1 MQTQRARGEESLS
14 KVIGRQ
20 CGTNVEQSL
29 FREGIR
35 TIVGEQLEFPI
46 LEIQHNFVYILLQFK
61 LLLCVSTVPLAMVIS
76 CSQVSKSRKSKLSS
90 NTRSPEQRAV
100 LGDWVP

>member
-46 LEIQHNFVYILLQFK
+46 LEIAHNFL
-61 LLLCVSTVPLAMVIS
+61 
-76 CSQVSKSRKSKLSS
+76 
-90 NTRSPEQRAV
+90 
-100 LGDWVP
+100 